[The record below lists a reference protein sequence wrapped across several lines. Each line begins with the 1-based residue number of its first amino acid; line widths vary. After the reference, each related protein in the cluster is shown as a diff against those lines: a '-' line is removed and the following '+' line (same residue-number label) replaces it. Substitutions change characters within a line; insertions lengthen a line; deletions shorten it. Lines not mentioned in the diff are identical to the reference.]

1 MKIVDGF
8 VFYNELGM
16 LKYRL
21 EVLYPYVD
29 QFIICESTRTFS
41 GRPKDLWYEKNKE
54 RFSKYH
60 DKIVHII
67 VDDMPVS
74 NNAWDLEKHQR
85 QSISRGFSSMEDSD
99 IILLSDVDEIP
110 NPLLLERMRNTAL
123 DRLYCLKQDFYYYGL
138 TTLVNRTWCKA
149 KVFPYSF
156 YKQHPDLELCR
167 MSFFNV
173 AFNDG
178 GWHLSYFGNKQFIS
192 NKIKNFSHQE
202 YNSDKYTNEETIAE
216 RMKQGINLFDDN
228 KFEVIPLDQ
237 NTNLPPKYE
246 FLLECLEELKY

>member
-178 GWHLSYFGNKQFIS
+178 GWHLSYFGNEQFIS

-202 YNSDKYTNEETIAE
+202 YNSEKYTNEETIAE
-216 RMKQGINLFDDN
+216 RMKQGINLFDDK
-228 KFEVIPLDQ
+228 KFEVIPIDQ

>member
-8 VFYNELGM
+8 VFYNELAM

-41 GRPKDLWYEKNKE
+41 GKPKELWYEKNKAMYT
-54 RFSKYH
+54 KYH

-67 VDDMPVS
+67 VDDMPTS

-85 QSISRGFSSMEDSD
+85 QSISRGFPSMEDSD
-99 IILLSDVDEIP
+99 IILVSDVDEIP
-110 NPLLLERMRNTAL
+110 NPAILDMVRKTGLNT
-123 DRLYCLKQDFYYYGL
+123 LYCLKQDFYYYGL
-138 TTLVNRTWCKA
+138 TTLVNRNWCKA
-149 KVFPYSF
+149 KILPYSF

-173 AFNDG
+173 AFNVG
-178 GWHLSYFGNKQFIS
+178 GWHLSYFGDEKFIS

-202 YNSDKYTNEETIAE
+202 YNSDKYTNEQSIAE
-216 RMKQGINLFDDN
+216 RMKQGVNLFDDK
-228 KFEVIPLDQ
+228 KFEYIPVDK

-246 FLLECLEELKY
+246 FLLQSLEEVK